1 MHQLGEYLKVVEARF
16 VALRGR
22 GFAMSAKDVGRVLEW
37 HARAVPL
44 RVVMQVLEDA
54 MRKWRADGARRAPT
68 LGMLERSVEAAMKK
82 RAERSVVQT
91 QDTGAVGDEWSR
103 LRGAIEVAG
112 AAQSDERGRAALR
125 RIWASLKRE
134 EEAKADAW
142 GVAARLDVEIA
153 DAFAELVDDHE
164 ALRREVEAA
173 LVKAGAN
180 MSPAARAEREW
191 FERAQWLRARYALPD
206 LVGVLLG

>member
-1 MHQLGEYLKVVEARF
+1 MLLGEYLRSIEARF

-22 GFAMSAKDVGRVLEW
+22 GFALSAKDVGRVLEW

-44 RVVMQVLEDA
+44 RVVMQVLDEA
-54 MRKWRADGARRAPT
+54 MRRWRADGGRRAPT
-68 LGMLERSVEAAMKK
+68 LGLLERSVEAAMKK

-91 QDTGAVGDEWSR
+91 EDTGAAGDEWAR
-103 LRGAIEVAG
+103 LRRAVEVAG
-112 AAQSDERGRAALR
+112 NAQTDERARGVLR
-125 RIWASLKRE
+125 RMWASLKRE

-153 DAFAELVDDHE
+153 DAFVALVDDPA
-164 ALRREVEAA
+164 ALQREVEAA
-173 LVKAGAN
+173 LLKAGAN
-180 MSPAARAEREW
+180 MSAAARAEREW